1 MGLSISGGSEK
12 TQYTISGSFLDQ
24 NGLLRHGSDNFQ
36 RYTMNGK
43 ITSQIADWFT
53 VTYSTKWTREDFDR
67 PSYLTGLFF
76 HNIARRW
83 PTNPAYDPNG
93 HPVDGME
100 IEQLENGGKQINQKD
115 LNTQQ
120 LQFIF
125 EPIKNWR
132 INVEGSLR
140 TTNTNEHWDVLP
152 VYAYNADNEPYLI
165 SWNGGALGLS
175 QVNEYSYKENYYTTN
190 IYSDYFKQFDSGH
203 YFKVMAGFNSE
214 LYKTRYVQAQ
224 KSTLISS
231 SVPTINTAT
240 EDPKAWGGYAHN
252 AVAGFFGVS
261 MYRCCIF
268 RRFFQRM
275 VLVQRSIRQRMKG
288 RIPSVC
294 HL

>member
-1 MGLSISGGSEK
+1 M
-12 TQYTISGSFLDQ
+12 
-24 NGLLRHGSDNFQ
+24 
-36 RYTMNGK
+36 
-43 ITSQIADWFT
+43 
-53 VTYSTKWTREDFDR
+53 
-67 PSYLTGLFF
+67 
-76 HNIARRW
+76 
-83 PTNPAYDPNG
+83 
-93 HPVDGME
+93 
-100 IEQLENGGKQINQKD
+100 
-115 LNTQQ
+115 
-120 LQFIF
+120 
-125 EPIKNWR
+125 
-132 INVEGSLR
+132 EGSLR

-252 AVAGFFGVS
+252 AVAGFFGRINYNYKDRYMVEANGRYDGSSRFIGDKRWGFFPSFSAGWNVAQEPFFERIAEKCSIGTLKLRASWGQLGNTDTKDAWYPFYQTMPTGSNYGWLLNGALPNYANNPGIVS
-261 MYRCCIF
+261 MKKTWETIENMGC
-268 RRFFQRM
+268 RFGLGI
-275 VLVQRSIRQRMKG
+275 V
-288 RIPSVC
+288 
-294 HL
+294 

>member
-1 MGLSISGGSEK
+1 
-12 TQYTISGSFLDQ
+12 
-24 NGLLRHGSDNFQ
+24 
-36 RYTMNGK
+36 MNGK

-165 SWNGGALGLS
+165 SWNGGALGL
-175 QVNEYSYKENYYTTN
+175 
-190 IYSDYFKQFDSGH
+190 
-203 YFKVMAGFNSE
+203 
-214 LYKTRYVQAQ
+214 
-224 KSTLISS
+224 
-231 SVPTINTAT
+231 
-240 EDPKAWGGYAHN
+240 
-252 AVAGFFGVS
+252 
-261 MYRCCIF
+261 
-268 RRFFQRM
+268 
-275 VLVQRSIRQRMKG
+275 
-288 RIPSVC
+288 
-294 HL
+294 

>member
-1 MGLSISGGSEK
+1 
-12 TQYTISGSFLDQ
+12 
-24 NGLLRHGSDNFQ
+24 
-36 RYTMNGK
+36 MNGK

-152 VYAYNADNEPYLI
+152 YMH
-165 SWNGGALGLS
+165 
-175 QVNEYSYKENYYTTN
+175 TTQITN
-190 IYSDYFKQFDSGH
+190 R
-203 YFKVMAGFNSE
+203 
-214 LYKTRYVQAQ
+214 T
-224 KSTLISS
+224 
-231 SVPTINTAT
+231 
-240 EDPKAWGGYAHN
+240 
-252 AVAGFFGVS
+252 
-261 MYRCCIF
+261 
-268 RRFFQRM
+268 
-275 VLVQRSIRQRMKG
+275 
-288 RIPSVC
+288 
-294 HL
+294 

>member
-1 MGLSISGGSEK
+1 
-12 TQYTISGSFLDQ
+12 
-24 NGLLRHGSDNFQ
+24 
-36 RYTMNGK
+36 
-43 ITSQIADWFT
+43 
-53 VTYSTKWTREDFDR
+53 
-67 PSYLTGLFF
+67 
-76 HNIARRW
+76 
-83 PTNPAYDPNG
+83 
-93 HPVDGME
+93 ME

-252 AVAGFFGVS
+252 AVAGFFGRINYNYKDRYMVEANGRYDGS
-261 MYRCCIF
+261 S
-268 RRFFQRM
+268 RFIGDKRWGFF
-275 VLVQRSIRQRMKG
+275 
-288 RIPSVC
+288 PSFSAG
-294 HL
+294 

>member
-1 MGLSISGGSEK
+1 M
-12 TQYTISGSFLDQ
+12 
-24 NGLLRHGSDNFQ
+24 
-36 RYTMNGK
+36 
-43 ITSQIADWFT
+43 
-53 VTYSTKWTREDFDR
+53 
-67 PSYLTGLFF
+67 
-76 HNIARRW
+76 
-83 PTNPAYDPNG
+83 
-93 HPVDGME
+93 
-100 IEQLENGGKQINQKD
+100 
-115 LNTQQ
+115 
-120 LQFIF
+120 
-125 EPIKNWR
+125 
-132 INVEGSLR
+132 EGSLR

-252 AVAGFFGVS
+252 AVAGFFGRINYNYKDRYMVEANGRYDGS
-261 MYRCCIF
+261 S
-268 RRFFQRM
+268 RFIGDKRWGFF
-275 VLVQRSIRQRMKG
+275 LHSLPDGTLHKNHSLKES
-288 RIPSVC
+288 PKNAASV
-294 HL
+294 H